1 MEKRL
6 EEISKVELHCHLD
19 GSVSIELIKQLAQE
33 QGVALNEQHLLV
45 NEKCDSLDEYLQC
58 FDEILKVLQT
68 YDSLKRAVVDVV
80 AQANRDN
87 VKYIEIRFAP
97 LLHTEQGLTVQDTFE
112 AVESGVQAALKQFD
126 IKVNI
131 LVCAMR
137 QHESE
142 VNRQLFDAIAKHQID
157 SKTLCGIDF
166 AGPEAGFPPES
177 ITSTIQYGLDQGFN
191 LTLHAGEC
199 GCKHNVM
206 ESMRLGA
213 RRIGHGVAI
222 NDDEAALQEVKERD
236 VLLEICPKSNIQTN
250 AIQQLSQLNLP
261 YLLEHDIPF
270 IINTDNRTVTQ
281 TSLNEEYHLLLDHHF
296 IDLKQI
302 VEINQRAIR
311 YAFLSDQE
319 KEKLRAVIK

>member
-1 MEKRL
+1 
-6 EEISKVELHCHLD
+6 
-19 GSVSIELIKQLAQE
+19 
-33 QGVALNEQHLLV
+33 
-45 NEKCDSLDEYLQC
+45 
-58 FDEILKVLQT
+58 
-68 YDSLKRAVVDVV
+68 
-80 AQANRDN
+80 
-87 VKYIEIRFAP
+87 
-97 LLHTEQGLTVQDTFE
+97 
-112 AVESGVQAALKQFD
+112 
-126 IKVNI
+126 
-131 LVCAMR
+131 
-137 QHESE
+137 
-142 VNRQLFDAIAKHQID
+142 
-157 SKTLCGIDF
+157 
-166 AGPEAGFPPES
+166 
-177 ITSTIQYGLDQGFN
+177 
-191 LTLHAGEC
+191 
-199 GCKHNVM
+199 M

-222 NDDEAALQEVKERD
+222 NDDETALQEVKQRD